1 MVGGS
6 MAVAIGVQ
14 VHFPYLARILLLR
27 TLSHTASAERAV
39 CRDWHS
45 ISVKKACKVFQKNS
59 MSTAWLSYVALFKNL
74 TRIPLNFLKITL
86 FKMEPTLQQ
95 IAARMV
101 AKGKGILAADESNPT
116 AGKRLAS
123 IKVESTP
130 DSRRQYREIFLGT
143 EGIEK
148 YLSGVILYDETIRQN
163 MSVGISF
170 VEHLQNI
177 GVIPGIKVDMGI
189 QDLPNFPGE
198 KYTQGLD
205 NLGDRL
211 KEYHAMG
218 ARFAKWRSVLTV
230 SNPKASEAAMHTNA
244 HGMCLYASL
253 CQQAGIVP
261 IVEPEV
267 LIDGEHTIE
276 QSYEVTKKTL
286 EILFGMLK
294 YFKVDLSG
302 LILKSSMVI
311 SGKSN
316 TNRASAKTVGEMT
329 YKCLLETVPNTVPG
343 VVFLSGGQ
351 TPEEATENLYEINVA
366 AKNAVFA
373 PWELTYSYAR
383 ALQGPSLAIW
393 NGHDEN
399 LGIAREKF
407 IERLKANSSARMGEK
422 VGNGVG
428 AKVSV

>member
-1 MVGGS
+1 
-6 MAVAIGVQ
+6 
-14 VHFPYLARILLLR
+14 
-27 TLSHTASAERAV
+27 
-39 CRDWHS
+39 
-45 ISVKKACKVFQKNS
+45 
-59 MSTAWLSYVALFKNL
+59 
-74 TRIPLNFLKITL
+74 
-86 FKMEPTLQQ
+86 MEPTLQQ

-123 IKVESTP
+123 INVESTK

-143 EGIEK
+143 AGIEN

-170 VEHLQNI
+170 VEHLKDI
-177 GVIPGIKVDMGI
+177 GVIPGIKVDMGT

-205 NLGDRL
+205 GLSDRL

-230 SNPKASEAAMHTNA
+230 SSPKASEAAIHTNA
-244 HGMCLYASL
+244 HGMCLYASI
-253 CQQAGIVP
+253 CQEIGIVP

-276 QSYEVTKKTL
+276 ESYEVTKKTL

-316 TNRASAKTVGEMT
+316 ANRASAKTVGEMT
-329 YKCLLETVPNTVPG
+329 YKCLLETVPAEVPG

-366 AKNAVFA
+366 AKNAGNA

-383 ALQGPSLAIW
+383 ALQGPSLKIW

-407 IERLKANSSARMGEK
+407 LERLQANSAARMGER
-422 VGNGVG
+422 VGNGAGV
-428 AKVSV
+428 KVAA